1 MMAASVSP
9 GSDRVYPALAGSP
22 AALALSVPG
31 IHIDSIVEAVGP
43 EAL

>member
-9 GSDRVYPALAGSP
+9 GSDRVYPAPAGSLE
-22 AALALSVPG
+22 ALALSVPG
-31 IHIDSIVEAVGP
+31 IHIDSMVDAVGP